1 MDIIQQIEKQYRK
14 EELPDFKVGDT
25 VEVEVTIVEGE
36 KERIQIF
43 SGTVISIKGKGIGRT
58 FTVRRIVQ
66 GEGVERTF
74 PYHSPKVGNVRV
86 KKTGVVRRAK
96 LYYLRDRTGKGTR
109 IKEMTGS
116 RLAKRKKRNAE
127 REEVKAKAIAA
138 AEAAAAEAEAKAAAE
153 AVAEAA
159 AAEAA
164 AAEAAKAK
172 ADATAAEAEPE
183 TPDTP
188 EKKEQ

>member
-1 MDIIQQIEKQYRK
+1 MDIIQDIEKKYRK

-43 SGTVISIKGKGIGRT
+43 TGTVISIKGRGIGRV

-74 PYHSPKVGNVRV
+74 PFHSPKVGNVRV

-127 REEVKAKAIAA
+127 REEAKAKAI
-138 AEAAAAEAEAKAAAE
+138 AEAEAKAA
-153 AVAEAA
+153 AEAA

-164 AAEAAKAK
+164 AAEAA
-172 ADATAAEAEPE
+172 AAESKAAD
-183 TPDTP
+183 PDTTETP
-188 EKKEQ
+188 EKEEQ

>member
-1 MDIIQQIEKQYRK
+1 MDIIQEIEKQYRK

-36 KERIQIF
+36 KERIQLF
-43 SGTVISIKGKGIGRT
+43 SGTVIGIKGSGIGRT

-74 PYHSPKVGNVRV
+74 PYHSPKVGKVRV

-116 RLAKRKKRNAE
+116 RLAKRKKRTAE
-127 REEVKAKAIAA
+127 REEAKAKAIAEAEAAAAAAEAKAA
-138 AEAAAAEAEAKAAAE
+138 AEAAAAEKAAE
-153 AVAEAA
+153 EAA

-164 AAEAAKAK
+164 AAEEA
-172 ADATAAEAEPE
+172 AAEAEPE
-183 TPDTP
+183 TPESP
-188 EKKEQ
+188 EKEDQ